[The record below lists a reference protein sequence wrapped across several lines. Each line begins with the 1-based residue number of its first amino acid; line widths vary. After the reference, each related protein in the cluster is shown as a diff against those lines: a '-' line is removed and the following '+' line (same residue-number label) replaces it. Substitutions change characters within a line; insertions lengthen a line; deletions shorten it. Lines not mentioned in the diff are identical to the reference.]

1 MVTSDNHHLSEPINP
16 SDILLQERLQDYVRA
31 ATADSTRRA
40 YKNDLSHFKDWGGTL
55 PCSPQ
60 LLCDYLV
67 SFATTLAVSTL
78 QRRLAAISRA
88 HNTLGYT
95 NPVQSEMVRITMR
108 GIRRKHGTAQRQ
120 VRPLVKEDI
129 LLMLTVMGSDLKDQ
143 RDTAL
148 LLIGFCGA
156 FRRSELV
163 GLNVE
168 DLEYVREGLIITLR
182 HSKTDQTGEG
192 RKIAIPYG
200 RGHICPVKS
209 LQAWLQAAGIASGPV
224 FRPVT
229 KGNQVQPQ
237 RLSDRAVASIIKER
251 AEAVGINHEGVSG
264 HSLRAGLATSAAQH
278 GIPTHK
284 IRQQTGHASDAML
297 AKYIRDGDLFN
308 GNAGG
313 LF

>member
-1 MVTSDNHHLSEPINP
+1 MVTCDNTLLPESINAH
-16 SDILLQERLQDYVRA
+16 DLLLQERLQDYVRA
-31 ATADSTRRA
+31 ATSDSTRRA
-40 YKNDLSHFKDWGGTL
+40 YRNDLTHFKDWGGTI

-67 SFATTLAVSTL
+67 TYAHQLAVSTL

-88 HNTLGYT
+88 HNTLGFS
-95 NPVQSEMVRITMR
+95 NPVQTEMVRVTMR

-120 VRPLVKEDI
+120 ARPLVKEDI
-129 LLMLTVMGSDLKDQ
+129 LLMLTAMDNGLKAQ
-143 RDTAL
+143 RDAAL

-168 DLEYVREGLIITLR
+168 DLEYVREGLIIHLR
-182 HSKTDQTGEG
+182 HSKTDQAGEG
-192 RKIAIPYG
+192 RKLAIPYG

-209 LQAWLQAAGIASGPV
+209 LQGWLEASTITSGPI
-224 FRPVT
+224 FRPMT
-229 KGNQVQPQ
+229 KGNQVQAQ
-237 RLSDRAVASIIKER
+237 RLSESAVACIIKER
-251 AEAVGINHEGVSG
+251 AEVVGITSEGVSG

-278 GIPTHK
+278 GISTHK

-297 AKYIRDGDLFN
+297 SRYIRDGDLFN
-308 GNAGG
+308 GSAGG